1 MTFARLRMADWLA
14 MVAAL
19 ALLFVMASDWYG
31 TKLGEEARRVQGT
44 ARPHGALG
52 GEVERRVRSDA
63 EAAAEGQESN
73 AWQADGAPDRLIL
86 AAMLVTVALVMAAGL
101 LRAAGRRFE
110 PPGTP
115 SAVAGLLASATA
127 LLVGYRLVEQ
137 PGLDEAT
144 TVEAGA
150 PLAMFV
156 LGCIA
161 LACAAALRSEEA
173 GTAFREAEE
182 GAAAPSAPDPDDGG
196 AGHRSG
202 GRPHHGDVGEALGE
216 RGGP

>member
-1 MTFARLRMADWLA
+1 VTFARLGMADRLA
-14 MVAAL
+14 MLAAL
-19 ALLFVMASDWYG
+19 ALLFVMAGDWYG
-31 TKLGEEARRVQGT
+31 TKLGDGARRVQRT
-44 ARPHGALG
+44 AEPHGALG
-52 GEVERRVRSDA
+52 GEVERRVERDA
-63 EAAAEGQESN
+63 ELAAEGQERN

-86 AAMLVTVALVMAAGL
+86 AAMVATVALVMAAGF

-115 SAVAGLLASATA
+115 SAVAGVLAPATA

-144 TVEAGA
+144 TVKAGA
-150 PLAMFV
+150 PLAILV

-161 LACAAALRSEEA
+161 LACAVALRAEEA
-173 GTAFREAEE
+173 GTAFRQLGEAE
-182 GAAAPSAPDPDDGG
+182 AAPSAPHPDDGG
-196 AGHRSG
+196 AGRRTS
-202 GRPHHGDVGEALGE
+202 GRPQHGDVGEALGE